1 MAAIS
6 GSGLEYRSRME
17 LLTAAVVV
25 LWILVVVLVVVV
37 IALAR
42 QVGVLYERVAP
53 AGALMINQQ
62 LKVGDA
68 APRIGVET
76 LTGDQFEVGDGQGRG
91 QLLFFLAPDCPICK
105 SLLPVLKNMQK
116 IEDGVRIVLLSDG
129 DTLAEHEQYVA
140 EQKLQQFDYA
150 LSEVVG
156 RSYGV
161 SKLPYAVLISNAGVI
176 ASLGIV
182 NSREHL
188 ESLFEAERMGIASIQ
203 DYLNQPAD
211 IASEIS
217 GDDTSLYHDATE
229 KH

>member
-1 MAAIS
+1 
-6 GSGLEYRSRME
+6 ME
-17 LLTAAVVV
+17 LLTTAVVV
-25 LWILVVVLVVVV
+25 LWVLVIVLVVVV

-68 APRIGVET
+68 APRIAIET
-76 LTGDQFEVGDGQGRG
+76 LAGNKFEVGDVGGNR

-105 SLLPVLKNMQK
+105 SLLPVLKTFQRAEK
-116 IEDGVRIVLLSDG
+116 DTHIVLMSDG
-129 DTLAEHEQYVA
+129 DTPAEHEAYVQ
-140 EQKLQQFDYA
+140 EQDLSQFDYA
-150 LSEVVG
+150 ISEVVG

-161 SKLPYAVLISNAGVI
+161 SKLPYAVLIDDRGVI

-188 ESLFEAERMGIASIQ
+188 ESLFEADRLGVASIQ
-203 DYLNQPAD
+203 DYLNP
-211 IASEIS
+211 EP
-217 GDDTSLYHDATE
+217 DDNALYHNAAD
-229 KH
+229 K

>member
-1 MAAIS
+1 
-6 GSGLEYRSRME
+6 ME
-17 LLTAAVVV
+17 LLTTAVVV
-25 LWILVVVLVVVV
+25 LWVLVVVLVVVV
-37 IALAR
+37 FALAR

-68 APRIGVET
+68 APRIAVQT
-76 LTGDQFEVGDGQGRG
+76 LSGKKFEVGDTRSGS

-105 SLLPVLKNMQK
+105 SLLPVLKTLQRA
-116 IEDGVRIVLLSDG
+116 EPSVHIVLMSDG
-129 DTLAEHEQYVA
+129 GDEAEHQAYVA
-140 EQKLQQFDYA
+140 EHGIGQFDYA

-161 SKLPYAVLISNAGVI
+161 GKLPYAVLIGTNGVI

-188 ESLFEAERMGIASIQ
+188 ESLFEAERLGVSSIQ
-203 DYLNQPAD
+203 DYLNPPE
-211 IASEIS
+211 ASAE
-217 GDDTSLYHDATE
+217 GEALYHDAAKTTR
-229 KH
+229 

>member
-1 MAAIS
+1 
-6 GSGLEYRSRME
+6 ME
-17 LLTAAVVV
+17 LLITAVVV
-25 LWILVVVLVVVV
+25 LWVLVVILVVVVV
-37 IALAR
+37 ALAR

-68 APRIGVET
+68 APKIGVET
-76 LTGDQFEVGDGQGRG
+76 LDGRTFDVGDSGGKR

-105 SLLPVLKNMQK
+105 SLLPVLKAMQRV
-116 IEDGVRIVLLSDG
+116 ENDTHIVLMSDG
-129 DTLAEHEQYVA
+129 DTPAEHATYVE
-140 EQKLQQFDYA
+140 EQKLSQFDYA

-161 SKLPYAVLISNAGVI
+161 SKLPYGVLIDDRGVI

-188 ESLFEAERMGIASIQ
+188 ESLFEADRLGVASIQ
-203 DYLNQPAD
+203 DYLNPEEAEQGED
-211 IASEIS
+211 
-217 GDDTSLYHDATE
+217 LYHNAAD
-229 KH
+229 KQ